1 MSMHIALYLAEIGS
15 QHGAWR
21 HPRAGNTRP
30 LDWRF
35 YRDLAQKAERAC
47 LDMVFLADK
56 LSVDDVYGGD
66 FKATVESRALPQHV
80 EPLSVIASLVG
91 ATTHIGLAATVSA
104 TYTQPYT
111 AARTL
116 ATIDHLSGGRVAW
129 NVVTSVSDGEARN
142 HGLDQHLGHDARYA
156 KSAEFTRLVKKL
168 WDSWESD
175 WLVRDQATGRHG
187 DASKLHYVDHD
198 GDWFKVRGPL
208 NVPRP
213 PQGHPVQ
220 VQAGVSGNFERTA
233 LEQAEVVFGV
243 QPDLTRAQAFYRRF
257 KQQLTEVGR
266 SPDSLKV
273 LPGIVPI
280 IGQTRREAL
289 DLERELKE
297 LVLPEAALSFMSA
310 SMNHDLAQY
319 PLHQRVPDI
328 ASQLTGS
335 RGRFQAVLQKARDE
349 GWTVAQLGTWY
360 AQSLGFF
367 SPVGTASEVAD
378 ELKRWHDEG
387 GGDGFV
393 VLPAIMPLGAD
404 DFLEQVVP
412 RLQDRGAFRTAY
424 PGQTLRDTLG
434 LAVPPNQ
441 FSSATV

>member
-1 MSMHIALYLAEIGS
+1 MASGLRTGEIS
-15 QHGAWR
+15 V
-21 HPRAGNTRP
+21 NRP
-30 LDWRF
+30 
-35 YRDLAQKAERAC
+35 
-47 LDMVFLADK
+47 
-56 LSVDDVYGGD
+56 
-66 FKATVESRALPQHV
+66 
-80 EPLSVIASLVG
+80 
-91 ATTHIGLAATVSA
+91 
-104 TYTQPYT
+104 
-111 AARTL
+111 
-116 ATIDHLSGGRVAW
+116 
-129 NVVTSVSDGEARN
+129 
-142 HGLDQHLGHDARYA
+142 YA
-156 KSAEFTRLVKKL
+156 KAAEFTRLVKRL

-175 WLVRDQATGRHG
+175 WLVRDQASGRHG

-257 KQQLTEVGR
+257 KQQLAEAGR
-266 SPDSLKV
+266 APNSLKV